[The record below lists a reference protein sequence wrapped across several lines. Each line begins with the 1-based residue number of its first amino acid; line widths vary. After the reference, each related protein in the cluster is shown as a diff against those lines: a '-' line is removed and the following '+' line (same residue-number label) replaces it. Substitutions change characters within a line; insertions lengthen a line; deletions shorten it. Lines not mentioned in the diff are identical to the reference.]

1 MQCKDAIHSLDPW
14 ELRHATN
21 LGSCSGL
28 RDATGGIAGGGGSYG
43 GDVFYFFIWC
53 SFLMPRIYV
62 FVCIFF
68 IFFFQDTLN
77 QLAGSISGILQ
88 PIVSR

>member
-28 RDATGGIAGGGGSYG
+28 RDATGGIAEGGEMS
-43 GDVFYFFIWC
+43 FIWC
-53 SFLMPRIYV
+53 SFLLSRIYV
-62 FVCIFF
+62 FVCIIFF
-68 IFFFQDTLN
+68 FFFQDTLN